1 MLSISFPSGSQ
12 HGQPPGRK
20 GPLWF
25 GLRLGGPSAELAAR
39 AAAASGTADE
49 SPEAISSRQAV
60 LLALLYLSYVI
71 NVMSQSSL
79 EIAMPL
85 AANDTAVALYVLS
98 PATLFAAV
106 FAAARS

>member
-1 MLSISFPSGSQ
+1 MPASVDD
-12 HGQPPGRK
+12 
-20 GPLWF
+20 
-25 GLRLGGPSAELAAR
+25 AAR

-85 AANDTAVALYVLS
+85 AANDTAVALYA
-98 PATLFAAV
+98 ATHTAYFQLAAL
-106 FAAARS
+106 AWIPCGGT